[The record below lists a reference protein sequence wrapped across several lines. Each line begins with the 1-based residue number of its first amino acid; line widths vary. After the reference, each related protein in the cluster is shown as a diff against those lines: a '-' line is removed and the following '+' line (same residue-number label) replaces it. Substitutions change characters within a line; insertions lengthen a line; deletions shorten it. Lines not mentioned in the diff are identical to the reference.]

1 LRRVRRARA
10 SRRSA
15 PAPEPV
21 PQEPNICDGCPPA
34 SAPIALNT
42 VTQGNCLD
50 LLPRIGGGT
59 VDMVLCDLP
68 YGTTQNA
75 WDTIIPFD
83 ALWAQ
88 YRRVLKPSG
97 VIVLSASQPFTT
109 KVVASNF
116 EWFRYEWIWRKNI
129 ATGHASVKLRPMK
142 QHENILV
149 FAPKQPK
156 YYPQMLPGKPYKK
169 KRKAKDDSGSNY
181 QLGTLRTDTVNEGT
195 RYPVSVLDVAREVGL
210 HPTQKPVALWEYL
223 IRTYTNEGD
232 TVLDNC
238 CGSGTTGVACQNSG
252 RNFIQFELNPEYC
265 EIARG
270 RLKPLPR

>member
-1 LRRVRRARA
+1 MGKLFVGDCL
-10 SRRSA
+10 
-15 PAPEPV
+15 
-21 PQEPNICDGCPPA
+21 NIMPKLEVG
-34 SAPIALNT
+34 SI
-42 VTQGNCLD
+42 
-50 LLPRIGGGT
+50 
-59 VDMVLCDLP
+59 DMILCDLP
-68 YGTTQNA
+68 YGTTACA
-75 WDTIIPFD
+75 WDSVISFER
-83 ALWAQ
+83 LWAQ

-129 ATGHASVKLRPMK
+129 ATGHPSVKLRPMK

-156 YYPQMLPGKPYKK
+156 YYPQMLPGKPYKR

-181 QLGTLRTDTVNEGT
+181 QLGMLRTDTVNEGT

-210 HPTQKPVALWEYL
+210 HPTQKPVPLWEYL
-223 IRTYTNEGD
+223 VRTYTDEGD

-238 CGSGTTGVACQNSG
+238 CGSGTTGVACQNLK
-252 RNFIQFELNPEYC
+252 RNFILIEQDLEYAK
-265 EIARG
+265 IAQKRLIDNAA
-270 RLKPLPR
+270 RLKLEQEI